1 MTHQEQ
7 PVRNADLIY
16 QTVPT
21 GDSTLMMNTMEMI
34 RMWECEYCGEEN
46 DDDAWEC
53 EYCGLSP
60 DVNYGWVGEQ

>member
-7 PVRNADLIY
+7 HVRNEDLIY

-21 GDSTLMMNTMEMI
+21 GDSILMMNTMEMI